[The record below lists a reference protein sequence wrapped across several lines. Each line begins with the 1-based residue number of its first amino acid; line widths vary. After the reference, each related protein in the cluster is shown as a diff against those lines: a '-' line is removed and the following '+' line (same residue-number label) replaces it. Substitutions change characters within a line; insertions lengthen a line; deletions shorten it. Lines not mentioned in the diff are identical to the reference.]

1 METPEDMVKAY
12 KDKQKNKMNEEDYKM
27 IKAISTYEVD
37 DIKKIVRELHS
48 ISKELN
54 TLNNILR
61 RMK

>member
-1 METPEDMVKAY
+1 METPEEMVEAY
-12 KDKQKNKMNEEDYKM
+12 KNKQKNKIDKEDLPM

-37 DIKKIVRELHS
+37 DVKKIVKELHA